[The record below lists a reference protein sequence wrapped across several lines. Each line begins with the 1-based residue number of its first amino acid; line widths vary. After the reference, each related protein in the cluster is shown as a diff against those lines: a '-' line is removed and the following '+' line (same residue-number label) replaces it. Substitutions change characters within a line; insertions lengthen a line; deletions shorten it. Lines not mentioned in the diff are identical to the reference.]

1 MYSFKGSA
9 LILDDVPKTIV
20 YTDACDQAGG
30 GHCEGDW
37 FYCNWS
43 VDVPEIQDFHINVK
57 ELMAV
62 IIATRHWC
70 HLWTNKRVLVMS
82 DNSMIVAGVN
92 RGSSR
97 SPVIMKYLR
106 YMFWL
111 SAVYNFRLTA
121 MHIPGA
127 DNVLADKISRLHE
140 PYSRHNLS
148 MLLPLNLW
156 HGTCLSMRLFV
167 SWTGPDF
174 LRSLN
179 VKVHWLQGQVFAPST
194 RLIRMHLS
202 ASCTCVFL

>member
-1 MYSFKGSA
+1 
-9 LILDDVPKTIV
+9 
-20 YTDACDQAGG
+20 
-30 GHCEGDW
+30 
-37 FYCNWS
+37 
-43 VDVPEIQDFHINVK
+43 
-57 ELMAV
+57 MAV
-62 IIATRHWC
+62 IVAARHWC

-82 DNSMIVAGVN
+82 DNSTTVAGVN

-148 MLLPLNLW
+148 MLLAAEPLAW
-156 HGTCLSMRLFV
+156 HMTFNAFVCILHSRNRLVETTNALVDMCLTKL
-167 SWTGPDF
+167 
-174 LRSLN
+174 L
-179 VKVHWLQGQVFAPST
+179 VKNNQS
-194 RLIRMHLS
+194 
-202 ASCTCVFL
+202 